1 VVIPLHVE
9 GKFNKREKE
18 KTLKV
23 ERKIGEE
30 RWSV

>member
-1 VVIPLHVE
+1 MLK

-30 RWSV
+30 RWRV